1 MADMFSV
8 AGSMAVNAY
17 RCARSLVGDR
27 FFGFSA
33 FPARAYGHGRR
44 IRFYDRFPVVREITR
59 ERGPRSAG
67 ALDLLESEEEW
78 GSKPRARKRVGIT
91 GGK

>member
-1 MADMFSV
+1 MADMFFLPGR
-8 AGSMAVNAY
+8 ARGGCEYAY

-27 FFGFSA
+27 FFGFST
-33 FPARAYGHGRR
+33 FPARAYDHGWR

-67 ALDLLESEEEW
+67 VLDLLESEEER
-78 GSKPRARKRVGIT
+78 GSKPRGS
-91 GGK
+91 